1 MNLIKWSNELS
12 VNVKEIDGQHQFFIG
27 LMDRL
32 YAEISSGKEVET
44 LEAIIDELDRYAKLH
59 FTTEERYFDL
69 FNYENTK
76 EHKEAHLE
84 LLGQIK
90 EFKENKKEDKTELS
104 WKLLDFMENWLV
116 LHLENQDK
124 KYTKCFNEHGLY

>member
-1 MNLIKWSNELS
+1 MNLIKWSDELS

-32 YAEISSGKEVET
+32 YAEISSGKEVEKLDEIT
-44 LEAIIDELDRYAKLH
+44 DELLRYAKLH
-59 FTTEERYFDL
+59 FATEEKYFDL

-76 EHKEAHLE
+76 EHKEAHAG
-84 LLGQIK
+84 LLRQIDV
-90 EFKENKKEDKTELS
+90 FRENKKEDKTELS

-116 LHLENQDK
+116 LHLEEQDK